1 MNNFHVVGIGGLY
14 LDVVAPVSYDFIKRH
29 GIALNEEREVSQDTL
44 QNVIS
49 SLKEKELFAG
59 GSAANTISGLASL
72 GARTGFF
79 TKVADDPVG
88 AALIQ
93 NFKEAGV
100 ELCCPPVDPKA
111 SLSPFCLILTTPM
124 GERSILFHAGNPTR
138 FSDKE
143 LAALVKTRC
152 DYLLFEAAILLE
164 KENRLPVLLDAIR
177 ETRNRGAKTVF
188 NLQGSHSWQR
198 LSVLPRDLASMS
210 DIIIGNETEVSAF
223 ERHVALP
230 AFSQQI
236 LITTKGR
243 KGAELKATNENIH
256 INALTPSRMVS
267 SIGAGDQFLAGF
279 LQGRIQG
286 LSLTNSMEMGS
297 DAACCILETAAGRRN
312 AVIRGNLIIG

>member
-1 MNNFHVVGIGGLY
+1 M
-14 LDVVAPVSYDFIKRH
+14 
-29 GIALNEEREVSQDTL
+29 
-44 QNVIS
+44 
-49 SLKEKELFAG
+49 
-59 GSAANTISGLASL
+59 
-72 GARTGFF
+72 
-79 TKVADDPVG
+79 
-88 AALIQ
+88 
-93 NFKEAGV
+93 
-100 ELCCPPVDPKA
+100 
-111 SLSPFCLILTTPM
+111 TTPM

-188 NLQGSHSWQR
+188 NLQGSLSWQR

-230 AFSQQI
+230 LSSQQI
-236 LITTKGR
+236 VVMTQGE
-243 KGAELKATNENIH
+243 KGATLRTKKNTLHVEAS
-256 INALTPSRMVS
+256 NAVHVVD

-279 LQGRIQG
+279 LLAQKNG
-286 LSLTNSMEMGS
+286 LSLKESMNRGTTMANS
-297 DAACCILETAAGRRN
+297 ILTQKGGRPN
-312 AVIRGNLIIG
+312 AMVKVAENLCLEPM